1 MAEFAYNN
9 GYQESIKH
17 TPFFANYGVNPEY
30 QTIGHLMQGRITPP
44 EDMSQLHDT
53 LQAEMTEAQ
62 LRHKEYY
69 DAGRKPD
76 PNLQSGDSV
85 WLLPRNIRTTR
96 PCKKLD
102 YKKIGPFKI
111 LARIGES
118 AYKLDL
124 PPSMRIHNTFHI
136 SLLEPYHDDRFSSQ
150 RAQPPPPIMI
160 EGEPEYELEQIINS
174 RLQYGKLQDQAKWTG
189 YPPEHDK
196 VWYPHEDFENAG
208 IAKQQFHQKYPR
220 KPYLDQDRGARKR
233 RDLGLHNTTTAT
245 RTTTT
250 TSTNDDTETPDTE
263 DRPRRVGNEGGTTYE
278 PPIPSPTR
286 VGGSRKERTSSPGAR
301 SAVMDSM
308 LRRRVQNPLSRQ
320 GSLGMVSP
328 RPISVCTIS
337 TGIAPEQK
345 TTKKTPRTE
354 RDMVRMLRRQMLRPC
369 AREDQSGIL
378 SARKRREETPL
389 KMASETPGARTTTEI
404 RCREDTAGEGGE
416 RKNST
421 RCRSPTKANP
431 GTVGRKT
438 TNTGK
443 GRKNPTRAS
452 QLPDH
457 NTTNARRT
465 PRTSQNSRG
474 IWFQPSE
481 VEERDGHQKASQRR
495 ARTQEPQPPK
505 GAQKSWAEVVRF
517 GSVASWDRC

>member
-1 MAEFAYNN
+1 
-9 GYQESIKH
+9 
-17 TPFFANYGVNPEY
+17 
-30 QTIGHLMQGRITPP
+30 MQGKIAQP
-44 EDMSQLHDT
+44 EDMRQLHDT

-76 PNLQSGDSV
+76 LNLQSGDMV

-111 LARIGES
+111 LAKIGES

-124 PPSMRIHNTFHI
+124 PPSIRIHNTFHI
-136 SLLEPYHDDRFSSQ
+136 SLLELYHDDKFSSQ
-150 RAQPPPPIMI
+150 RAQPLPPVII
-160 EGEPEYELEQIINS
+160 EGEPEYELEQIIDS
-174 RLQYGKLQDQAKWTG
+174 RLHYGKLQYRAKWTG

-196 VWYPHEDFENAG
+196 VWYPYEDFENAG
-208 IAKQQFHQKYPR
+208 IARQQLHQKYPR
-220 KPYLDQDRGARKR
+220 KPHIDHDRRTRKLG
-233 RDLGLHNTTTAT
+233 DLGLHNTTTAT
-245 RTTTT
+245 RTTTS
-250 TSTNDDTETPDTE
+250 TSANDDTKTPDTE
-263 DRPRRVGNEGGTTYE
+263 DRPRRVGNCRGTTHE
-278 PPIPSPTR
+278 APIPSPTR
-286 VGGSRKERTSSPGAR
+286 MGSSREEGTSLSGAR
-301 SAVMDSM
+301 PAVMDSM
-308 LRRRVQNPLSRQ
+308 LRRRVQDAFSGQ

-328 RPISVCTIS
+328 RPISVCAIS
-337 TGIAPEQK
+337 TGITPEQK
-345 TTKKTPRTE
+345 TTEETPRTE

-378 SARKRREETPL
+378 SPGKRREETPI
-389 KMASETPGARTTTEI
+389 KMAPETPRAGTMKEI
-404 RCREDTAGEGGE
+404 RCREDTAGGRGE
-416 RKNST
+416 RNNST
-421 RCRSPTKANP
+421 RRRSPTEANP
-431 GTVGRKT
+431 GTARRKA

-457 NTTNARRT
+457 DRTNARRN
-465 PRTSQNSRG
+465 PRTSQNGRR
-474 IWFQPSE
+474 IWLQHSE
-481 VEERDGHQKASQRR
+481 VEKRDGYQKASKRG

-505 GAQKSWAEVVRF
+505 GAQKSWAEVVGS

>member
-1 MAEFAYNN
+1 
-9 GYQESIKH
+9 
-17 TPFFANYGVNPEY
+17 
-30 QTIGHLMQGRITPP
+30 MQGKITPA

-76 PNLQSGDSV
+76 PNLQSGDMV
-85 WLLPRNIRTTR
+85 LLLPRNIRTTR

-102 YKKIGPFKI
+102 YKKMGPFKI

-136 SLLEPYHDDRFSSQ
+136 FLLELYHDDKFSSQ
-150 RAQPPPPIMI
+150 RTQPPPPIII
-160 EGEPEYELEQIINS
+160 EGEPEYKLEQIIDS
-174 RLQYGKLQDQAKWTG
+174 RLHYGKLQYWAKWTG

-196 VWYPHEDFENAG
+196 VWYPYGDFENAG
-208 IAKQQFHQKYPR
+208 IAKQQFHQRYPR
-220 KPYLDQDRGARKR
+220 KPSLDQNRGTRKGD
-233 RDLGLHNTTTAT
+233 DLGLHNTTTAT

-250 TSTNDDTETPDTE
+250 TSENDDTKTPDTE
-263 DRPRRVGNEGGTTYE
+263 DRPRRVGNHSGTTHE

-286 VGGSRKERTSSPGAR
+286 VGGSGKKGTSSQGAR
-301 SAVMDSM
+301 PAVMDSM
-308 LRRRVQNPLSRQ
+308 LQRRVPNPFSGQ
-320 GSLGMVSP
+320 GSLGMVSS
-328 RPISVCTIS
+328 RPISVCAIS

-345 TTKKTPRTE
+345 TTEETPWTK
-354 RDMVRMLRRQMLRPC
+354 RDMVRMLRRQMLRTC
-369 AREDQSGIL
+369 TREDQSGIL
-378 SARKRREETPL
+378 SPGKRRKKTPL
-389 KMASETPGARTTTEI
+389 KMASETSGAGTTKAI
-404 RCREDTAGEGGE
+404 RCREDTAGGGE

-438 TNTGK
+438 TITGK
-443 GRKNPTRAS
+443 GRKNPTGAS
-452 QLPDH
+452 QLPEHDR
-457 NTTNARRT
+457 TNARRT
-465 PRTSQNSRG
+465 PRTSQNDSG
-474 IWFQPSE
+474 NWFRPSK
-481 VEERDGHQKASQRR
+481 VEERDGRQKTSQRG

-517 GSVASWDRC
+517 GSVASWD